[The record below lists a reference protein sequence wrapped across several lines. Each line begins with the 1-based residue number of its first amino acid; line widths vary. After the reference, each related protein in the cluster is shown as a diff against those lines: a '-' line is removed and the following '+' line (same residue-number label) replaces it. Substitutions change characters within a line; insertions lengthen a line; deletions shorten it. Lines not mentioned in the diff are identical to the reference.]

1 VEVFN
6 RVNIAVFASG
16 RGTNLEAIIA
26 AVKAG
31 TLKANISVVVSDVK
45 DCFALARAR
54 NANIKTRTFNSKD
67 FKTRIEFDKAVINAL
82 EEYNID
88 LIVLAGY
95 MRLLSSFFVDKF
107 KNRIMNIHPALLPS
121 FKGTQGIE
129 DALNYAVKVT
139 GVTVHFVD
147 SGLDSGPII
156 LQEAVRI
163 EEADTEKS
171 LADRI
176 HKMEHRIYP
185 EAIRLFTEG
194 KLRIEGRK
202 VKIKL

>member
-1 VEVFN
+1 M
-6 RVNIAVFASG
+6 NIAIFASG

-45 DCFALARAR
+45 GCFALTRAR
-54 NANIKTRTFNSKD
+54 NANIKTLIFNPQD
-67 FKTRIEFDKAVINAL
+67 FKTRLEFDEAVIKSL
-82 EEYNID
+82 GEHNID

-95 MRLLSSFFVDKF
+95 MRLISSFFVDKF

-121 FKGTQGIE
+121 FKGTRGIR
-129 DALNYAVKVT
+129 DALNYGVRVT

-147 SGLDSGPII
+147 SGLDSGPVI

-163 EEADTEKS
+163 EEGDTEES
-171 LADRI
+171 LAERI
-176 HKMEHRIYP
+176 HKIEHRIYP

-202 VKIKL
+202 VRIKL